1 VVAAAAGV
9 VCREVGAVVSSID
22 FESSRETRERKRRR
36 DNVAQE
42 RDEQVARAGLASILR
57 IAGRAIAEAKG

>member
-1 VVAAAAGV
+1 
-9 VCREVGAVVSSID
+9 VSSID